1 MSKKRK
7 TILITSIIII
17 FLFFIGTVAYINIK
31 EIDKLYTQDLN
42 EEILYIMSN
51 SDVIKETLGEVSN
64 VFKKESDWF
73 EDYDENGSIFV
84 KYEVTLLDNKKK
96 TVLIILNFKYTKGI
110 YAYEIDKKVYYE
122 EINDKNIITT
132 GFFVEV

>member
-96 TVLIILNFKYTKGI
+96 KVLIILNSKYTKGI

>member
-7 TILITSIIII
+7 IVIVIS
-17 FLFFIGTVAYINIK
+17 LFVLFAIFIGTVAYININ
-31 EIDKLYTQDLN
+31 EINKLYTQNLN

-51 SDVIKETLGEVSN
+51 SNVIKENLGEVNN

-73 EDYDENGSIFV
+73 EDYDEKGSIFV
-84 KYEVTLLDNKKK
+84 KYEVTLIDNKKK
-96 TVLIILNFKYTKGI
+96 TVLIILNSKYTKGI
-110 YAYEIDKKVYYE
+110 YAYEIDKKLYYE

-132 GFFVEV
+132 GYFVEV

>member
-42 EEILYIMSN
+42 KEILYIMSN

-96 TVLIILNFKYTKGI
+96 TVLIILNSKYTKGI